1 MRVLIVTG
9 SYPPDP
15 CGVGDYTA
23 SLHRHLAVDPRL
35 DVAVLTSYGELT
47 RSLPVDRAP
56 VLRSMHGW
64 GLGQM
69 GRFVGVLK
77 SWAPDVVHIQYPTQG
92 YAGGWLPAVIPL
104 LARLFGRAV
113 VQTWH
118 EPYSRS
124 GGIRL
129 LMQAAAGGGLVV
141 VRPDYREL
149 LHRSLHWAF
158 LGKRFRYIRSAS
170 TLPACV
176 LDSNERDALKQRLLK
191 GQRRLIAFFG
201 FVYPHKRVELL
212 FELADPATDHIVI
225 AGPVEQNTAY
235 AAQIARLA
243 SEAPWTGKA
252 TLLGFTQASDGA
264 ALLAVADAVILP
276 FQHGGGD
283 WNTSIHAAASEGA
296 FVLTTSRTL
305 TGYDPVRNVYFA
317 RPDDVAE
324 MKVAL
329 TTYSTSHHR
338 RPPSRGADAWNAIAC
353 EHVELYRDLLAGRKR
368 A

>member
-9 SYPPDP
+9 SYPPDR

-23 SLHRHLAVDPRL
+23 SLHRHLAIDPHL
-35 DVAVLTSYGELT
+35 DVAVLTTCGEPT
-47 RSLPVDRAP
+47 RSLPVDRAR

-64 GLGQM
+64 GLRQM
-69 GRFVGVLK
+69 SSFVDVLK
-77 SWAPDVVHIQYPTQG
+77 EWEPDIVHIQYPTQG

-104 LARLFGRAV
+104 VAQLYGKVV

-124 GGIRL
+124 GGVRL
-129 LMQAAAGGGLVV
+129 LMQAAVGGGLVV
-141 VRPDYREL
+141 VRPDYRQL
-149 LHRSLHWAF
+149 LHPWLHWAF

-170 TLPACV
+170 TMPACT
-176 LDSNERDALKQRLLK
+176 LDLNDRDALKKRLLK
-191 GQRRLIAFFG
+191 GQRRLIVFFG
-201 FVYPHKRVELL
+201 FVHPQKRVELL

-225 AGPVEQNTAY
+225 AGPIEHDSAY
-235 AAQIARLA
+235 AAEIERLV
-243 SEAPWTGKA
+243 STAPWTGKA
-252 TLLGFTQASDGA
+252 TILGFTRASDVS

-283 WNTSIHAAASEGA
+283 WNTSIHAATAEGS

-305 TGYDPVRNVYFA
+305 AGFDPMHNVYFA

-329 TTYSTSHHR
+329 TTYSTSR
-338 RPPSRGADAWNAIAC
+338 CQRSPSQGADAWGVIAS
-353 EHVELYRDLLAGRKR
+353 EHVALYRELLTGRQR